1 MDTNIRILSIDDE
14 PLVLDMLKAT
24 FNSLGITNIETAED
38 GTAAMELVKA
48 NEYDLIVLDINL
60 PDTDGITLLSDMLK
74 FNYELYIVMLT
85 GAATAKNIKNAA
97 NLGAKDFIVKPFNK
111 EKLQKILNN
120 FNRRRDC

>member
-1 MDTNIRILSIDDE
+1 MDTNIKILAIDDE

-24 FNSLGITNIETAED
+24 FNSLGIYEIDTVESGEEALN
-38 GTAAMELVKA
+38 MVK
-48 NEYDLIVLDINL
+48 EKDYDLIVLDINL
-60 PDTDGITLLSDMLK
+60 PDIDGITLLSNMLK
-74 FNYELYIVMLT
+74 HNFELYIVMLT

-111 EKLQKILNN
+111 EKLEKILNN